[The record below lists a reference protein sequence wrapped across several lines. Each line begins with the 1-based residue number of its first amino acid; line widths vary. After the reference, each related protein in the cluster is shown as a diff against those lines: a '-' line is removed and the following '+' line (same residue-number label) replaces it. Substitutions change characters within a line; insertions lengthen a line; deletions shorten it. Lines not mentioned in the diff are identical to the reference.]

1 MKITNIIN
9 GVEQAL
15 EGLKLE
21 NGVVNVEITEER
33 LDIHI
38 VFEYDQILGNI
49 TVKYVDKITGEEIA
63 EPTIMGNLPLGVYEI
78 APKKIPGYKL
88 SEEVVK

>member
-21 NGVVNVEITEER
+21 NGKVNVEITEER

-38 VFEYDQILGNI
+38 VFEYDQILGSI
-49 TVKYVDKITGEEIA
+49 TVKYVDKNTGEEIA
-63 EPTIMGNLPLGVYEI
+63 EPTVMENLPLGVYEV
-78 APKKIPGYKL
+78 APKEIAGYKL
-88 SEEVVK
+88 AEEK